1 MGSEPSSGQPFR
13 VSLEAKGIKRTAPKK
28 VPTVKLDEASIR
40 AWRNAS
46 PAMRAVVAKNFTKA
60 EVAAM
65 NRAAGV
71 QGQIQAAKANVAQK
85 PKTPAAKK
93 SAPARQ
99 PKTFAPNPTVP
110 EPKATSARMAKAMA
124 APSLSEAELEKATK
138 AYRANKA
145 RISAAEK
152 ADAESRRRAKT
163 QREGSKK
170 GGRPRT
176 ATPKPSKREE
186 KKLAAALD
194 QKAHEDTL
202 RLRVG
207 DKQFGLHTPAAKD
220 SMRKPK
226 DFFSGNPYY
235 RGDSRPGR
243 IKQHGSM
250 SESFKILAGKL
261 DRAGNDKYHFNL
273 FFRNMEAMAQRVYQ
287 DLLRVTPPEM
297 RDTWVYTKTRTGDSL
312 EVTLYNNH
320 VAFPYKLYGTA
331 THRVWPEKRVDYPI
345 VPGAAGDFDTPAQ
358 RRAYIK
364 DVQRGKIRRYE
375 KSVEPEQKKKK
386 SNFLSDPDTAATA
399 AQYLREYQSTKH
411 MGKAAADYFKQRMD
425 ALKSS
430 YEKRFAYEEDYEE
443 DGTGPGRQTQYFLK
457 LGGQWIDGKGGKA
470 AFAPYQTS
478 EYIKSRQHDSQQVSA
493 AGVQVEFR
501 TSSGGKVSFVRKTR
515 KKQSN
520 KRGEVFI
527 PYVEHHYGV
536 RPDMKL
542 YNTWR
547 AWTSGKKYR
556 QLRQEKHSVQI
567 DQIMK
572 NFTDMSAQ
580 MNKQFNANPVDMQV
594 RV

>member
-1 MGSEPSSGQPFR
+1 MGSESNSGQPFR
-13 VSLEAKGIKRTAPKK
+13 VSLEDQGIKRSKPKK
-28 VPTVKLDEASIR
+28 VSTIKVDEASIR

-46 PAMRAVVAKNFTKA
+46 PAVRAVVAKNFTKA
-60 EVAAM
+60 EIAAM

-85 PKTPAAKK
+85 PKAPTAKK
-93 SAPARQ
+93 TSPAKQ
-99 PKTFAPNPTVP
+99 PKTFAPDPTIP
-110 EPKATSARMAKAMA
+110 EPKATSARMAKAMS
-124 APSLSEAELEKATK
+124 APRMSDADYEKATK
-138 AYRANKA
+138 AYKANKA

-152 ADAESRRRAKT
+152 ADAETRRKAKV
-163 QREGSKK
+163 QREGGKK
-170 GGRPRT
+170 RGRPRT

-194 QKAHEDTL
+194 QKAHEDAL

-207 DKQFGLHTPAAKD
+207 DKQFGLHTPADKD
-220 SMRKPK
+220 SMRSPK
-226 DFFSGNPYY
+226 DFYSGNPYY

-243 IKQHGSM
+243 PKQHGSIA
-250 SESFKILAGKL
+250 ESFKLLAGRL
-261 DRAGNDKYHFNL
+261 DRAGNDRYHFNL
-273 FFRNMEAMAQRVYQ
+273 FFHNMEAMAQRVYQ

-297 RDTWVYTKTRTGDSL
+297 RDSWVYNKTRTGDGL
-312 EVTLYNNH
+312 EITLYNNH
-320 VAFPYKLYGTA
+320 IAFPYKLYGTA

-345 VPGAAGDFDTPAQ
+345 VPGRAGDFDTPAQ

-364 DVQRGKIRRYE
+364 DVQSGKVRRYE
-375 KSVEPEQKKKK
+375 KSGEDSSSGKKQKL
-386 SNFLSDPDTAATA
+386 NFLENPETAATA
-399 AQYLREYQSTKH
+399 AQYLREYQNTKH

-425 ALKSS
+425 ALKAEYRRR
-430 YEKRFAYEEDYEE
+430 YEYEEDSDE
-443 DGTGPGRQTQYFLK
+443 GTGPGRQTQYFLK

-478 EYIKSRQHDSQQVSA
+478 EYLRSRAHDFQVSGS
-493 AGVQVEFR
+493 GVQVSFT
-501 TSSGGKVSFVRKTR
+501 TSTGGKVSFVRKTK

-520 KRGEVFI
+520 KRGEVYI

-547 AWTSGKKYR
+547 AWTSGKKFR
-556 QLRQEKHSVQI
+556 QLRQDKHSIQI

-572 NFTDMSAQ
+572 NFTDMASQ